1 MTVGRFLKGVAIAIL
16 AALMLLV
23 ASAMVF
29 LESLLLSVRP
39 LIASTKS
46 DPRQVLERSLER
58 ASPSDDSKQ
67 W

>member
-46 DPRQVLERSLER
+46 DPRQVLER